1 MEQPDIPSVPETGSP
16 PAPTPSPAA
25 NAGEKPLVYEET
37 PVIEPQSEVDRP
49 LAEVKEEAP
58 TPSEPPKW
66 TPPPPPPQPPGSSL
80 LTLVG
85 NLLLFAALFA
95 VGVWL
100 STLLGQFI
108 PGRGPQLTLPLPTT
122 AKSSPAPK
130 APSLVKPTDPF
141 AGWKTYQVISGATRQ
156 PVAGVSF
163 KLPPEVLAPLCD
175 GQACASQGTYLPGGT
190 RFTVAVR
197 GAGQLLADY
206 RGALL
211 TDAAGRAFSMKET
224 QLMGLGA
231 VEFRGEFTG
240 ITVGGYA
247 FTKMRGIMVGVNDK
261 LALEINHFAPSGVT
275 SDFAADE
282 TLFEKILQSLE
293 VTAAGGQK
301 GAVMPLP
308 LTSPTS
314 TVTAT
319 PTL

>member
-1 MEQPDIPSVPETGSP
+1 MEQTDTPPVPETNNPPAQMPSP
-16 PAPTPSPAA
+16 PAAA
-25 NAGEKPLVYEET
+25 AEKPLVYEET
-37 PVIEPQSEVDRP
+37 PVIEPQPE
-49 LAEVKEEAP
+49 AAKEEAP
-58 TPSEPPKW
+58 PQW

-100 STLLGQFI
+100 STLLRQFI
-108 PGRGPQLTLPLPTT
+108 PGGGPQLALPQPT
-122 AKSSPAPK
+122 AKTTPATKTPTP
-130 APSLVKPTDPF
+130 AKPTDPF

-156 PVAGVSF
+156 PVVGVSF

-190 RFTVAVR
+190 RFTVAAR

-211 TDAAGRAFSMKET
+211 TDAAGRAFTMKET
-224 QLMGLGA
+224 QLMGLSA
-231 VEFRGEFTG
+231 VEFRGEFAG
-240 ITVGGYA
+240 ITVGSYA

-261 LALEINHFAPSGVT
+261 LALEINHFAPAGVT

-282 TLFEKILQSLE
+282 ILFEKILQSLE

-319 PTL
+319 PTLSR